1 MTVNGIYSSM
11 AALLEYP
18 WDDIREKAQGC
29 LAAVEGPSLQYPS
42 GVSEELK
49 AFMKEAFEM
58 PLDDLQG
65 LYSYTFEISGGETT
79 LDLAYHLYDG
89 FKRSNYLVSLKE
101 LYKAKSFPFAE
112 IAKGELPD
120 HLPVVLRFLD
130 ILDDEGLRR
139 EILESFVIKGME
151 KLAKNFDISSSK
163 DSPYRHVIK
172 ALWLVIDTDIKRKA
186 ASESEQQ

>member
-1 MTVNGIYSSM
+1 
-11 AALLEYP
+11 
-18 WDDIREKAQGC
+18 
-29 LAAVEGPSLQYPS
+29 
-42 GVSEELK
+42 
-49 AFMKEAFEM
+49 MKEAFEM

-120 HLPVVLRFLD
+120 HLPVVLRFWTSSMTR
-130 ILDDEGLRR
+130 GCAGRYF
-139 EILESFVIKGME
+139 ESFVIKGME

-172 ALWLVIDTDIKRKA
+172 PFAWLLTRI
-186 ASESEQQ
+186 